1 MIIKHFAKHIKNFVK
16 YLLFQG
22 EIFHR
27 KSLVTLTRR
36 NTVCRPLFNRYLIT
50 ATPPPPLLFL
60 LIAHAHRTVL
70 LLHTDVTRNLVPK
83 YKKLVYTGDCRK
95 IAFSAFVMDSVKHL
109 YYNIAN
115 AVV

>member
-1 MIIKHFAKHIKNFVK
+1 MLIKHFAKHIKNYVK

-50 ATPPPPLLFL
+50 ATAPPPTPFFTNSPRSSDG
-60 LIAHAHRTVL
+60 APPPHG
-70 LLHTDVTRNLVPK
+70 RNQK
-83 YKKLVYTGDCRK
+83 FGSK
-95 IAFSAFVMDSVKHL
+95 I
-109 YYNIAN
+109 
-115 AVV
+115 